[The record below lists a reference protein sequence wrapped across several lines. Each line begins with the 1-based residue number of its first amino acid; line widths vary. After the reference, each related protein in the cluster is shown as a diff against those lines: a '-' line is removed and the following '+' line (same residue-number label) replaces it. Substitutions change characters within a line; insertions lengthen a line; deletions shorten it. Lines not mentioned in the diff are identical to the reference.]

1 MELQITQRALA
12 RIREVAAQEGVD
24 LGQTWLRIAVVPGG
38 CSGLTYELGWDT
50 APQADD
56 LRSTF
61 DGIQVI
67 IDRRSYLYLQGT
79 TLDFTDGLE
88 GRGFHFINP
97 QAVRTCACGESFG
110 L

>member
-1 MELQITQRALA
+1 MELQITSRALA
-12 RIREVAAQEGVD
+12 RIREIARNEGVD
-24 LGQTWLRIAVVPGG
+24 LSQTLLRIAVVPGG

-50 APQADD
+50 TLQPQD
-56 LRSTF
+56 LTAQFEGVR
-61 DGIQVI
+61 VV
-67 IDRRSYLYLQGT
+67 IDRRSYLYLKGT

-97 QAVRTCACGESFG
+97 QAARTCACGESFG